1 MKTKFE
7 KSEELCTFVEQFAQK
22 AMPKPEVKD
31 VVIDIQTG
39 DVFMKWEDHHFLIS
53 LNLKVEEEITPGVD
67 LTCRTKT
74 PMAKII
80 EAYLLMYYNIRAKR
94 EKKRNNK

>member
-7 KSEELCTFVEQFAQK
+7 KSEELLDFIEQFDEK
-22 AMPKPEVKD
+22 TMPEPEAE
-31 VVIDIQTG
+31 DIIVDIETG
-39 DVFMKWEDHHFLIS
+39 DVFMKWEDHNFLIS
-53 LNLKVEEEITPGVD
+53 LNLKVEEEITRGFGIKYRV
-67 LTCRTKT
+67 KT

-94 EKKRNNK
+94 EKKK